1 MVFVAMAT
9 SFPSLYAIP
18 QYSVHPPP
26 GQKSGHASD
35 TLWLRHAEVH
45 THSIAQWTLTPSF
58 YQVR

>member
-26 GQKSGHASD
+26 GQKISHASD
-35 TLWLRHAEVH
+35 VLSLSHAEVH
-45 THSIAQWTLTPSF
+45 THRIEQWTLTPSF
-58 YQVR
+58 YPVR